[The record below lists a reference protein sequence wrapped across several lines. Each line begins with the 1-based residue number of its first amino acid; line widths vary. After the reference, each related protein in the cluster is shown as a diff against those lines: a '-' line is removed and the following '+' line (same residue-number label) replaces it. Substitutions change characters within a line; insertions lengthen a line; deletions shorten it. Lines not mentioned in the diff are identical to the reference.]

1 MDIFLPITE
10 VLHTLAFK
18 FENLDIFSLP
28 FQYVIIKDIYSIW
41 YHIVKVA
48 EIEKVNRN
56 ITRCNYAFDGL
67 DFNLDDPKK
76 NNFSFLLDR
85 YISFMF
91 YLRNSYSCLHDFK
104 VLVDRFEIY

>member
-28 FQYVIIKDIYSIW
+28 FQYVIIKDVYSIW
-41 YHIVKVA
+41 YHIVKLA
-48 EIEKVNRN
+48 EIEKVNPN

-67 DFNLDDPKK
+67 DFNLDDQKK
-76 NNFSFLLDR
+76 ITLVSYLTGIYPYVLPSKFVFL
-85 YISFMF
+85 FT
-91 YLRNSYSCLHDFK
+91 
-104 VLVDRFEIY
+104 